1 MAFYFDHSRCLE
13 IVNECN
19 ITFTISFSAQIL
31 TISSVFALFLLLLF
45 LLFPFL
51 PVDFDLRFKVD
62 PRIDAPHFDRLI
74 HLIHLSSLTKC
85 WY

>member
-51 PVDFDLRFKVD
+51 PVDFDSRFTVD

-74 HLIHLSSLTKC
+74 HLINLSSLT
-85 WY
+85 